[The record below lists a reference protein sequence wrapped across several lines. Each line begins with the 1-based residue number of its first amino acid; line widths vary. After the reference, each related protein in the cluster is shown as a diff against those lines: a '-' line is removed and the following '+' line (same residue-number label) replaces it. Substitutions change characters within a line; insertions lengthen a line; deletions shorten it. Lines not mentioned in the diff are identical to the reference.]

1 MGGIWNRFGVLGTRS
16 PSPTHA
22 PPHHTLTLHYTLPKL
37 HTTHTLGSTPHPSQH
52 RTHKYIHTHTQLGT
66 FPTLLVCGTW
76 AQKQTVCGT
85 PTHMHLEAEAAPALP
100 ESDGRQLVEVPA
112 QHHLLPHITHI
123 RSVKDN
129 IPNIYDIF
137 LAKNTPAWEVKLPH
151 KTGMWCI
158 KPGVV
163 VPGCRRRDWDWCG
176 WYGQCSPACQAAA
189 LKPQS

>member
-1 MGGIWNRFGVLGTRS
+1 MEQVWCVGYEI
-16 PSPTHA
+16 PPHTHA
-22 PPHHTLTLHYTLPKL
+22 PPHHTLTLHYTLPKP

-123 RSVKDN
+123 RSVPAQHHLLPHITHIRSVKDN

-137 LAKNTPAWEVKLPH
+137 
-151 KTGMWCI
+151 
-158 KPGVV
+158 
-163 VPGCRRRDWDWCG
+163 
-176 WYGQCSPACQAAA
+176 
-189 LKPQS
+189 